1 MNALLAIGTGVA
13 IVGGIFAAGW
23 LLWQLVKI
31 LPWWFWLFMSLG
43 E

>member
-1 MNALLAIGTGVA
+1 METLIAYLIIG
-13 IVGGIFAAGW
+13 AAGAAGLW

-31 LPWWFWLFMSLG
+31 LPWWFWFLISMGG